1 MSLKFLKKLR
11 EKLFDALYISLKP
24 FEFLAYSIYRY
35 IEPKLEIYI
44 IGSGISPSI
53 NRYTYI
59 SSLAMLIS
67 LIAIFI
73 ISSIYTIYVLG
84 IAISIAITA
93 SAILSIVAVF
103 LVLAMAIAIP
113 RIMYSNRSRILE
125 SKAILLL
132 MAISLLS
139 ASGLD
144 IYSVFERIPNIL
156 GESYKYFSIEID
168 RARYMVRAGIPIDE
182 VFSDIARITPSQILR
197 ELFSG
202 LSSFSRVGGDLGRV
216 VEGVLMRY
224 ISRYELGVER
234 IANTLSV
241 YTEIYVA
248 LSLLIPILIGS
259 LAMLF
264 LIYPIGGISFEAVMF
279 LSTFIVIPVSS
290 LIIAILADVAVS
302 RFRP

>member
-1 MSLKFLKKLR
+1 MR
-11 EKLFDALYISLKP
+11 EKLSDALYISLKP
-24 FEFLAYSIYRY
+24 FEFLIYSIYRY
-35 IEPKLEIYI
+35 IDPKLEIYV

-53 NRYTYI
+53 NRYVYI
-59 SSLAMLIS
+59 SSLAMLVS
-67 LIAIFI
+67 LIAVFI
-73 ISSIYTIYVLG
+73 ISSIYTIYVFG
-84 IAISIAITA
+84 IAIPIAITA
-93 SAILSIVAVF
+93 SAILSIATIF
-103 LVLAMAIAIP
+103 LVLAMVIAIP

-168 RARYMVRAGIPIDE
+168 RARYMVRAGIPIDK

-202 LSSFSRVGGDLGRV
+202 LSSFSRVGGDLGKV
-216 VEGVLMRY
+216 VEGVLTRY
-224 ISRYELGVER
+224 ISRYELEVER

-248 LSLLIPILIGS
+248 ISLLIPVLIGS
-259 LAMLF
+259 LAMIF
-264 LIYPIGGISFEAVMF
+264 LIYPIGGISFEAIMF
-279 LSTFIVIPVSS
+279 LSTFILIPVSS
-290 LIIAILADVAVS
+290 LVIAVLADVAVS

>member
-11 EKLFDALYISLKP
+11 EKLSDALYISLKP
-24 FEFLAYSIYRY
+24 FEFLVYSIYRY
-35 IEPKLEIYI
+35 IDPKLEIYV

-53 NRYTYI
+53 NRYVYI
-59 SSLAMLIS
+59 SSLAMLVS
-67 LIAIFI
+67 LITVFV

-93 SAILSIVAVF
+93 SAILSIATIF

-144 IYSVFERIPNIL
+144 IYSVFERIPSIL
-156 GESYKYFSIEID
+156 GKSYKYFSIEID
-168 RARYMVRAGIPIDE
+168 RARYMVRAGIPIDK
-182 VFSDIARITPSQILR
+182 VFSDIAKITPSQILR

-202 LSSFSRVGGDLGRV
+202 LSSFSRVGGDLGGV
-216 VEGVLMRY
+216 IEGVLTRY
-224 ISRYELGVER
+224 ISRYELEVER

-248 LSLLIPILIGS
+248 LSLLIPVLIGS
-259 LAMLF
+259 LAMIF
-264 LIYPIGGISFEAVMF
+264 LIYPIGGISFEAIMF
-279 LSTFIVIPVSS
+279 LSTFILIPVSS
-290 LIIAILADVAVS
+290 LVIAVLADVAVS

>member
-11 EKLFDALYISLKP
+11 EKLSDALYISLKP
-24 FEFLAYSIYRY
+24 FEFLIYSIYRY
-35 IEPKLEIYI
+35 IDPKLEIYV

-53 NRYTYI
+53 NRYVYI
-59 SSLAMLIS
+59 SSLAMLVS
-67 LIAIFI
+67 LIAVFI
-73 ISSIYTIYVLG
+73 ISSIYTIYVFG
-84 IAISIAITA
+84 IAIPIAITA
-93 SAILSIVAVF
+93 SAILSIATIF
-103 LVLAMAIAIP
+103 LVLAMVIAIP

-168 RARYMVRAGIPIDE
+168 RARYMVRAGIPIDK

-202 LSSFSRVGGDLGRV
+202 LSSFSRVGGDLGKV
-216 VEGVLMRY
+216 VEGVLTRY
-224 ISRYELGVER
+224 ISRYELEVER

-248 LSLLIPILIGS
+248 ISLLIPVLIGS
-259 LAMLF
+259 LAMIF
-264 LIYPIGGISFEAVMF
+264 LIYPIGGISFEAIMF
-279 LSTFIVIPVSS
+279 LSTFILIPVSS
-290 LIIAILADVAVS
+290 LVIAVLADVAVS